1 MTKHFA
7 YFMMILSSVLI
18 VSCINSEE
26 YKNVK
31 EDFRNTEYNDQWKSY
46 DSIYKTIPDYKEISS
61 TFSELHKGFNAD
73 ILLDL
78 QLADKFIDSKENAFG
93 LGMFIADLGYA
104 RHYERVQYCSEYL
117 EATRKIA
124 GKLAIGEKEFNET
137 VPLIESKLNDNELL
151 FSVIDSLMNAGNVIL
166 ASNEKH
172 GISALFL
179 AGFWIETTYL
189 GLSLED
195 GEQSDKS
202 KEALASHFKILSQ
215 INQLFACLDDDD
227 KIDKIKSALLEIEK
241 KGPENQNLYED
252 VVLIREKAF

>member
-7 YFMMILSSVLI
+7 YFVMILSSVLI

-31 EDFRNTEYNDQWKSY
+31 EDFRDTEYNNQWNSY
-46 DSIYKTIPDYKEISS
+46 DSIYKTIPDYKDISNS
-61 TFSELHKGFNAD
+61 FSRLHMGFNAD

-78 QLADKFIDSKENAFG
+78 QLADKFADSKENAFG
-93 LGMFIADLGYA
+93 LGMFIADLGYV
-104 RHYERVQYCSEYL
+104 RHYERVQFCSEYL
-117 EATRKIA
+117 EAARKIA

-137 VPLIESKLNDNELL
+137 VPLIESKLNDNDVL
-151 FSVIDSLMNAGNVIL
+151 FSTIDSLMNAGNVIL
-166 ASNEKH
+166 AGNEKH

-179 AGFWIETTYL
+179 AGFWIETTYI

-195 GEQSDKS
+195 DKPTDKS
-202 KEALASHFKILSQ
+202 KELMISHFKILSQ
-215 INQLFACLDDDD
+215 INKLFACLDDVQ

-241 KGPENQNLYED
+241 KGPENPNLYED
-252 VVLIREKAF
+252 VVLVREKAF